1 MTPDRA
7 KLLIVDDSRMIRK
20 VIRSLM
26 QGLGFNSID
35 EAPDGASAL
44 DLFRMGNY
52 DLVIADWNMP
62 RISGIQLLRTI
73 RHGQERCET
82 AVLLISG
89 DVSAQRMVEAVDS
102 GANGF
107 VAKPFAASAL
117 CAQVLRI
124 VSELPPATGLRA
136 AGVADAAAGARRPL
150 ILSTVSIPPWI
161 AVPPAS
167 PKPGEFYALL
177 VNATPRTTLIRRR
190 Y

>member
-44 DLFRMGNY
+44 DLFHMGSY
-52 DLVIADWNMP
+52 DLVISDWNMP
-62 RISGIQLLRTI
+62 QISGIQLLRTI
-73 RHGQERCET
+73 RHGQDRRET
-82 AVLLISG
+82 PVLLVSG
-89 DVSAQRMVEAVDS
+89 DVTAKRMVEAAAS

-117 CAQVLRI
+117 CEQVLRI
-124 VSELPPATGLRA
+124 ISELPPPSDTKPMR
-136 AGVADAAAGARRPL
+136 
-150 ILSTVSIPPWI
+150 
-161 AVPPAS
+161 VPEPQH
-167 PKPGEFYALL
+167 ALL
-177 VNATPRTTLIRRR
+177 
-190 Y
+190 